1 MPSWTIRLARKAE
14 QDVAEIFNWTAEHF
28 GLGQAK
34 VYAETLTLALE
45 ALFDGPGTLGAKKRD
60 DILPG
65 IYLLHVARE
74 GRRGRH
80 VVVFR
85 QSPGQVIDV
94 LRILHD
100 SMDLVQHLDA

>member
-1 MPSWTIRLARKAE
+1 MASWTIRLARKAE